1 MNTDL
6 YTIFESSS
14 YSRLSG
20 RPKPVKETY
29 KFLLPDG
36 TTGTTVNKSELFR
49 DEVTGNTLSRNYN
62 NPVTVW
68 HNGKMVTSILSSNMK
83 NIKVSKYYSLPTT
96 DATIF
101 FKEHSGSSFGGVK
114 KFTKPT
120 GSSFGVEIELAFKG
134 DSLDGIANKLIF
146 SQWIAE
152 NYPEWITERDGSLED
167 WCHANDSSLQNSCL
181 ELVSPPLTFT
191 SLSKD
196 IPIILAKVK
205 ELNGFIP
212 SEWFGIHI
220 TSNIYGR
227 HIKKSAVKFIKTV
240 HASELNRFWKLI
252 SMRAGSDSLKK
263 FAWLHRYSNI
273 SDEDLIEFCLSD
285 HYRAVFPRNS
295 SGGALETRIF
305 KSTVEPHI
313 LLSILELTMLLT
325 QFSLSTEEHWLKYL
339 SANSSRLLLDFID
352 FCGLSSM
359 MYLDNERDEA
369 A

>member
-14 YSRLSG
+14 SYSKLN
-20 RPKPVKETY
+20 RPKPIRESY

-36 TTGTTVNKSELFR
+36 STGTTTNKAELFR
-49 DEVTGNTLSRNYN
+49 DEVTNNTLSRNYN
-62 NPVTVW
+62 NPINVW
-68 HNGKMVTSILSSNMK
+68 HNGKIVTSVLSANMR
-83 NIKVSKYYSLPTT
+83 NIKISKYFSLPTT
-96 DATIF
+96 DTVIY

-114 KFTKPT
+114 KFTRPT
-120 GSSFGVEIELAFKG
+120 GSSFGIEIELAFKG
-134 DSLDGIANKLIF
+134 DNLDGVANKLIF
-146 SQWIAE
+146 SQWVAE
-152 NYPEWITERDGSLED
+152 NYPDWITERDGSLED
-167 WCHANDSSLQNSCL
+167 WCHANNTSLQNSCL

-191 SLSKD
+191 SLSRD
-196 IPIILAKVK
+196 IPIILDKIK

-240 HASELNRFWKLI
+240 HAQESARFWKLI
-252 SMRAGSDSLKK
+252 SMRGGSDSLKK
-263 FAWLHRYSNI
+263 FAYLHRYSSI
-273 SDEDLIEFCLSD
+273 PDEDLIDYCLSD

-295 SGGALETRIF
+295 SGSALETRIF

-313 LLSILELTMLLT
+313 LLSIIELIMLLT
-325 QFSLSTEEHWLKYL
+325 QFSLSTEDHWLKYL

-359 MYLDNERDEA
+359 MYLDNERDEVA
-369 A
+369 